1 MSKDTFI
8 FRLSWMEAMSGL
20 DEEIQREVCRAI
32 PIYAATGEVPEMGT
46 IAKAVFGFIKSDMD
60 RDSQKYTETVSRR
73 AEAGRRSGEQRRG
86 TQKVATNEQNEQVF
100 DLLNKDEQNEQV
112 FDLLNK
118 DEQNE
123 QVFDLLNKKNSCS
136 QKRTKRTNVHFVQQD
151 EKHTYSRRDN
161 DSDCD
166 SEYDSDSVEK
176 EKNSFSSS
184 PNPMQGL
191 PEEKQQER
199 FLLERFFFGN
209 YEAPECEV
217 RKFLAFN
224 RTGGR
229 DWDRMTEKE
238 RASCLEL
245 WSQKDAS
252 GKAIP
257 PGRFSGDFL
266 TMWREAYDI
275 AARNGAPQEIAG
287 DMLSDGIRCKA
298 TKGAA
303 FELWLP
309 KRLYEF
315 IERNLDTLKPVI
327 WPFIQSSGCTRL
339 QYHFTTE

>member
-1 MSKDTFI
+1 
-8 FRLSWMEAMSGL
+8 
-20 DEEIQREVCRAI
+20 
-32 PIYAATGEVPEMGT
+32 
-46 IAKAVFGFIKSDMD
+46 
-60 RDSQKYTETVSRR
+60 
-73 AEAGRRSGEQRRG
+73 
-86 TQKVATNEQNEQVF
+86 
-100 DLLNKDEQNEQV
+100 
-112 FDLLNK
+112 
-118 DEQNE
+118 
-123 QVFDLLNKKNSCS
+123 
-136 QKRTKRTNVHFVQQD
+136 
-151 EKHTYSRRDN
+151 
-161 DSDCD
+161 
-166 SEYDSDSVEK
+166 
-176 EKNSFSSS
+176 
-184 PNPMQGL
+184 MQGL

-275 AARNGAPQEIAG
+275 AARNGAPPEIAG

-327 WPFIQSSGCTRL
+327 WPFIQASGCTRL

>member
-100 DLLNKDEQNEQV
+100 DLLNK
-112 FDLLNK
+112 
-118 DEQNE
+118 
-123 QVFDLLNKKNSCS
+123 KNSCS

-184 PNPMQGL
+184 PTPLQGL

-275 AARNGAPQEIAG
+275 AARNGAPPEIAG

>member
-100 DLLNKDEQNEQV
+100 DLLNK
-112 FDLLNK
+112 
-118 DEQNE
+118 
-123 QVFDLLNKKNSCS
+123 KNSCS

-166 SEYDSDSVEK
+166 NEYDSDSVEK

-184 PNPMQGL
+184 PNPTQGL

-275 AARNGAPQEIAG
+275 AARNGASPEIAG

>member
-100 DLLNKDEQNEQV
+100 DLLNKDEQNEQM
-112 FDLLNK
+112 
-118 DEQNE
+118 
-123 QVFDLLNKKNSCS
+123 FDLLNKKNSCS

-161 DSDCD
+161 EYDS
-166 SEYDSDSVEK
+166 DSDSVEK

-238 RASCLEL
+238 RSSCLEL

-275 AARNGAPQEIAG
+275 AARNGAPPEIAG

-315 IERNLDTLKPVI
+315 IERNLDMLKPVI

>member
-1 MSKDTFI
+1 
-8 FRLSWMEAMSGL
+8 
-20 DEEIQREVCRAI
+20 
-32 PIYAATGEVPEMGT
+32 
-46 IAKAVFGFIKSDMD
+46 
-60 RDSQKYTETVSRR
+60 
-73 AEAGRRSGEQRRG
+73 
-86 TQKVATNEQNEQVF
+86 
-100 DLLNKDEQNEQV
+100 
-112 FDLLNK
+112 
-118 DEQNE
+118 
-123 QVFDLLNKKNSCS
+123 
-136 QKRTKRTNVHFVQQD
+136 
-151 EKHTYSRRDN
+151 
-161 DSDCD
+161 
-166 SEYDSDSVEK
+166 
-176 EKNSFSSS
+176 
-184 PNPMQGL
+184 MQGL

-238 RASCLEL
+238 RSSCLEL

-275 AARNGAPQEIAG
+275 AARNGASPEISG
-287 DMLSDGIRCKA
+287 YMLSDEIRCRA

-309 KRLYEF
+309 KKLYEF

>member
-20 DEEIQREVCRAI
+20 DEDIQREVCRAI

-100 DLLNKDEQNEQV
+100 DLLNK
-112 FDLLNK
+112 
-118 DEQNE
+118 
-123 QVFDLLNKKNSCS
+123 KNSCS

-166 SEYDSDSVEK
+166 NEYDSDSVEK

-229 DWDRMTEKE
+229 DWDKMTEKE

-275 AARNGAPQEIAG
+275 AARNGAPPEIAG

>member
-20 DEEIQREVCRAI
+20 DEDIQREVCRAI

-100 DLLNKDEQNEQV
+100 DLLNK
-112 FDLLNK
+112 
-118 DEQNE
+118 
-123 QVFDLLNKKNSCS
+123 KNSCS

-166 SEYDSDSVEK
+166 NEYDSDSVEK

-275 AARNGAPQEIAG
+275 AARNGAPPEITG